1 MREFPRVNEPNQP
14 TNQLQK
20 SKYKNQYRLQ
30 DTSML
35 LR

>member
-1 MREFPRVNEPNQP
+1 MREFPQVNEPNQP

-20 SKYKNQYRLQ
+20 SKYKKQYRLQ
-30 DTSML
+30 FISML